1 MSLPL
6 LFTYTGDDWQDL
18 LPEISARTSLA
29 TEEEHDGSLT
39 FLDTFDWRVYHAGY
53 VLARTQEAYELSERA
68 TGAMVARA
76 TAADV
81 AAVRVD
87 DLPAAVRHVLKEVV
101 GVRALLKVARV
112 QSRCLQLAARNSE
125 QKTVAR
131 LELTDSYLS
140 HAGRKT
146 ALNRRISVVPLR
158 GYEKAAVRLS
168 EQVAQVANVQPAAVS
183 VFEESV
189 VGTGRS
195 PGDYSSG
202 LSLKLR
208 RDMPAF
214 DAAKLLYSTLLEA
227 MEANQ
232 DGVVQDIDS
241 EFLHDLRVAVRRTR
255 SALKELPGMLSVE
268 VESRFREEFR
278 WLGQV
283 TSPTRDLDVY
293 LLELPAFDDLIGGAN
308 ADLEPLR
315 KLIAREK
322 RRAHARLRRT
332 LLSVRYQRLRE
343 DWRDAV
349 DADSPTAAPGPAGS
363 ILIGQLADARI
374 RKVGRK
380 LLRDGSRIDDES
392 PAEMLHDL
400 RKRCK
405 ELRYLL
411 EFFNPLYGGKL
422 HRSVLVKLKGLQ
434 ANLGDFQD
442 TQVQRRGLE
451 GFADELMRRGEA
463 PAAGLLAI
471 GRLVFVLEDQE
482 RQARAEFADRFKEFA
497 GDKNR
502 RRLARLTEAAL

>member
-39 FLDTFDWRVYHAGY
+39 FLDTLTAGSTTPVY

-87 DLPAAVRHVLKEVV
+87 DLPAAVPDVLKEVV

-146 ALNRRISVVPLR
+146 ALNRRISVAPLR

-189 VGTGRS
+189 AGTGRS

-232 DGVVQDIDS
+232 DGVVQDIES

-255 SALKELPGMLSVE
+255 SALKEGEMLSVE

-349 DADSPTAAPGPAGS
+349 DADSPTARRSRRLHPHWP
-363 ILIGQLADARI
+363 
-374 RKVGRK
+374 VGRC
-380 LLRDGSRIDDES
+380 S
-392 PAEMLHDL
+392 
-400 RKRCK
+400 
-405 ELRYLL
+405 
-411 EFFNPLYGGKL
+411 NPQGRTK
-422 HRSVLVKLKGLQ
+422 
-434 ANLGDFQD
+434 
-442 TQVQRRGLE
+442 
-451 GFADELMRRGEA
+451 
-463 PAAGLLAI
+463 AA
-471 GRLVFVLEDQE
+471 
-482 RQARAEFADRFKEFA
+482 ARWQPD
-497 GDKNR
+497 
-502 RRLARLTEAAL
+502 

>member
-1 MSLPL
+1 
-6 LFTYTGDDWQDL
+6 
-18 LPEISARTSLA
+18 
-29 TEEEHDGSLT
+29 
-39 FLDTFDWRVYHAGY
+39 
-53 VLARTQEAYELSERA
+53 
-68 TGAMVARA
+68 
-76 TAADV
+76 
-81 AAVRVD
+81 
-87 DLPAAVRHVLKEVV
+87 
-101 GVRALLKVARV
+101 
-112 QSRCLQLAARNSE
+112 
-125 QKTVAR
+125 
-131 LELTDSYLS
+131 
-140 HAGRKT
+140 
-146 ALNRRISVVPLR
+146 
-158 GYEKAAVRLS
+158 
-168 EQVAQVANVQPAAVS
+168 
-183 VFEESV
+183 
-189 VGTGRS
+189 
-195 PGDYSSG
+195 
-202 LSLKLR
+202 LR
-208 RDMPAF
+208 RDMPAV
-214 DAAKLLYSTLLEA
+214 DAARLLYRTLLEA

-255 SALKELPGMLSVE
+255 SALKELPGMLSDDVE
-268 VESRFREEFR
+268 RRFREEFR
-278 WLGQV
+278 WLGHV

-293 LLELPAFDDLIGGAN
+293 LLELPAFNDLIGGAN

-315 KLIAREK
+315 RLIAGEK

-332 LLSVRYQRLRE
+332 LLSARYQRLRE

-363 ILIGQLADARI
+363 IPIGELADARI
-374 RKVGRK
+374 RTVARK

-411 EFFNPLYGGKL
+411 EFFNPLYGGTL

-451 GFADELMRRGEA
+451 GFADQLLRRNDT
-463 PAAGLLAI
+463 PAAALLAI

-482 RQARAEFADRFKEFA
+482 RQARAEFADLFREFA

-502 RRLARLTEAAL
+502 ARLARLTGAAR